1 MGIYAIVEPEYADL
15 VIDRLG
21 LDIGREQRNAITK
34 ATGVRV
40 KTADIVIIL
49 DDNKTMSPDK
59 KTSYV
64 YSKSDYVIA
73 KDGSKSFYLAVRYIG
88 KNEKGETIEGFEPLK
103 DNKESAD
110 KRNERR
116 LSELNKEIEDA
127 KKSIEQLEGEI
138 SILEGKRN
146 TFKEVASGTKNSA
159 NNIIK
164 KYNKKLEEYEK
175 LVDKIEMLR
184 KNFLIKVLFRIYK
197 LELD

>member
-1 MGIYAIVEPEYADL
+1 MGTYAIVEPEYADL

-21 LDIGREQRNAITK
+21 LDISREQINAITK

-103 DNKESAD
+103 DNKELAD

-138 SILEGKRN
+138 SKLEGQ
-146 TFKEVASGTKNSA
+146 KNIYEDLATDAKDSA
-159 NNIIK
+159 NK
-164 KYNKKLEEYEK
+164 FLEK
-175 LVDKIEMLR
+175 LNKEKEQYEELVGKIESLR
-184 KNFLIKVLFRIYK
+184 ENFLIRVLFHLYK
-197 LELD
+197 LELE